1 MSYAKPQ
8 QYPEALEALAPA
20 EKTNPGWAP
29 TFNYRAKIRFR
40 QNDYA
45 AAVADYRRALA
56 LDPTL
61 ADAREELARVES
73 VQMRAGH

>member
-1 MSYAKPQ
+1 M
-8 QYPEALEALAPA
+8 A
-20 EKTNPGWAP
+20 EKIDPGWAP

-61 ADAREELARVES
+61 TDAREELARAEAM
-73 VQMRAGH
+73 QFRAGH